1 MGSDYDAFAK
11 LAGIAA
17 AAGRMYANDG
27 ILYAKR
33 GAGAAAGAESR
44 TVAARGRG
52 DQIKKTLGN
61 LLYNSG

>member
-27 ILYAKR
+27 ILYAKGETGSAGSGE
-33 GAGAAAGAESR
+33 GAS
-44 TVAARGRG
+44 GRLG
-52 DQIKKTLGN
+52 GIKNALEN
-61 LLYNSG
+61 LLYNSC